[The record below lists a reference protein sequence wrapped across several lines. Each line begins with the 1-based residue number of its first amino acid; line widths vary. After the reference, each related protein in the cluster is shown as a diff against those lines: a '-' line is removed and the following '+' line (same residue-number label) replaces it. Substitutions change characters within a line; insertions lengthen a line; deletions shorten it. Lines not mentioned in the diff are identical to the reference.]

1 MTRSRDVATQ
11 GGLVLISSTTIG
23 TAVSSVVVN
32 NAFSATYDNY
42 RIILN
47 SKSNAA
53 YIALE
58 LKLGA
63 STTGYAEMLL
73 NASFSTGSMSNA
85 YQSNGSRFLSAGGG
99 TDSTTAYLNLDI
111 MSPYDSAKYTR
122 VMGGSGTAS
131 GSAGFLSAIHKVAA
145 SYTDFTITT
154 DSSSITG
161 GTIYV
166 YGYKK

>member
-1 MTRSRDVATQ
+1 
-11 GGLVLISSTTIG
+11 
-23 TAVSSVVVN
+23 
-32 NAFSATYDNY
+32 
-42 RIILN
+42 
-47 SKSNAA
+47 
-53 YIALE
+53 
-58 LKLGA
+58 
-63 STTGYAEMLL
+63 
-73 NASFSTGSMSNA
+73 
-85 YQSNGSRFLSAGGG
+85 
-99 TDSTTAYLNLDI
+99 

-161 GTIYV
+161 GTIQV